1 LKTPACSLVIF
12 AKAPVPGLAKTR
24 LIPALG
30 ADGAAALAQ
39 RLLEHAV
46 AQGVRAGL
54 RQVELCVTPDTGHPV
69 FAQLT
74 RQHGLALTEQGDGD
88 LGQRMHRALVRRLQ
102 QDRGVLL
109 IGTDAPA
116 LKVEVLHE
124 AAAALHSH
132 DAVFVPALDGG
143 YALVGLRGPAPALF
157 EGIAWSTP
165 HVMAATRQQALA
177 SGLSWAELSALGDVD
192 VPEDLVHLQHLPGG
206 WPAAGPHAHPPR

>member
-1 LKTPACSLVIF
+1 
-12 AKAPVPGLAKTR
+12 
-24 LIPALG
+24 
-30 ADGAAALAQ
+30 
-39 RLLEHAV
+39 
-46 AQGVRAGL
+46 
-54 RQVELCVTPDTGHPV
+54 
-69 FAQLT
+69 
-74 RQHGLALTEQGDGD
+74 
-88 LGQRMHRALVRRLQ
+88 
-102 QDRGVLL
+102 VLL

-124 AAAALHSH
+124 AASALHSH

-177 SGLSWAELSALGDVD
+177 SGLNWAELSALGDVD

-206 WPAAGPHAHPPR
+206 WPAAGLHAHPPR